1 MTAAALPVKIDL
13 GDQEDDKNGILAD
26 DISMNP
32 CEKPDSYFRT
42 LFGKVHVEIA
52 AQCIAIGSLIFQI
65 VFHYNFHMDPSEP
78 NLGKVIPEPFL
89 YYTNISVLVC
99 VLVAKNKRI
108 AMLYWPFLAYYG
120 LIGATCAAVLGHGA
134 FKIYCELSGS
144 CSGLYW
150 TRTVTNAIV
159 IVSILV
165 GELLLVCWMEMVV
178 YKAYNLEFLQSLT
191 SKSSIPSVDKES
203 FPKHFW
209 SVQFSGTDF
218 VDWNRVCEILD
229 WPKFKAS
236 MPYGNVPVLEVDG
249 IKITQ
254 SVAIARFLARRYGL
268 AAKSDIESALLDSI
282 ADLHKDYH
290 KGIVHFLMVAAG
302 RAEGDKIKLSKSAT
316 RNPISLSNSAL
327 DLICCC
333 KFEFALNFQATV
345 NRYFGRL
352 LVMAKVGLY
361 VRLGLVITT
370 LESDVS
376 TIEQS
381 APQTQMA
388 SSPKTHD

>member
-26 DISMNP
+26 DITVNP

-108 AMLYWPFLAYYG
+108 AMLYWPFLAYYA

-165 GELLLVCWMEMVV
+165 GELLLDQPTIHKIGLHSKMVHYKLTYFNTRGLAEM
-178 YKAYNLEFLQSLT
+178 S
-191 SKSSIPSVDKES
+191 
-203 FPKHFW
+203 
-209 SVQFSGTDF
+209 
-218 VDWNRVCEILD
+218 R
-229 WPKFKAS
+229 S

-254 SVAIARFLARRYGL
+254 SFAIARFLARRYGL
-268 AAKSDIESALLDSI
+268 AGKSDIESALLDSI

-290 KGIVHFLMVAAG
+290 KGVSVTVLYSTLRYINEVGEAFRAWVHVSMVRLSYVIASEYVVAD
-302 RAEGDKIKLSKSAT
+302 ALDKSHKAYKSAT
-316 RNPISLSNSAL
+316 EWRKHVALTMADTLTWQFASVIAIPFIVKPI
-327 DLICCC
+327 D
-333 KFEFALNFQATV
+333 ALNGFDTAQV
-345 NRYFGRL
+345 L
-352 LVMAKVGLY
+352 LDQ
-361 VRLGLVITT
+361 R
-370 LESDVS
+370 
-376 TIEQS
+376 
-381 APQTQMA
+381 
-388 SSPKTHD
+388 